1 MGGEGKRKAG
11 VLEEEE
17 RLYRKN
23 TRNSVQTLLF
33 HLYTPDSGS
42 NATHIHCTGTRLSF
56 SHILILKTK
65 PMR

>member
-23 TRNSVQTLLF
+23 TRNSVETLLF
-33 HLYTPDSGS
+33 HL
-42 NATHIHCTGTRLSF
+42 
-56 SHILILKTK
+56 
-65 PMR
+65 